1 MKFGSFFGRISS
13 FYKNL
18 ALIVLNTIIVLLVMN
33 WLASGIIDYQN
44 YLRKKAD
51 SGKSRYS
58 FKKYEEPLKEM
69 FPNLAKRDIEELLDD
84 TRHLSQS
91 FEPYTQFKEKPFAGK
106 SVNVDSQGFRPIKDQ
121 GPWPPNPDFIN
132 IFVFGGST
140 TFGYGVPDGDTIPSY
155 LQELLSSKYPGR
167 IKVYNFGRGGYI
179 SVQER
184 ILLEKFIL
192 EGTIPDIAVFI
203 DGLNDLAHEDDRPAH
218 TKELTKFMDEGE
230 KPPLKKYIMQMPVFK
245 LMTNFLTGQES
256 SRTNDSKRSIS
267 ALLRRYKINM
277 EMIQSTSSHFKIKT
291 LFVWQPVPVY
301 KCGHEYNL
309 FSNFDYDGYV
319 PSLKVGYQEMA
330 KVFPSGEFGD
340 NFLWLADVQEG
351 LNESL
356 YVDAIHYTPYLC
368 RLIAQKIAD
377 KLEEQKMI
385 KDVKLN
391 H

>member
-1 MKFGSFFGRISS
+1 
-13 FYKNL
+13 
-18 ALIVLNTIIVLLVMN
+18 V
-33 WLASGIIDYQN
+33 
-44 YLRKKAD
+44 
-51 SGKSRYS
+51 
-58 FKKYEEPLKEM
+58 
-69 FPNLAKRDIEELLDD
+69 
-84 TRHLSQS
+84 
-91 FEPYTQFKEKPFAGK
+91 
-106 SVNVDSQGFRPIKDQ
+106 
-121 GPWPPNPDFIN
+121 
-132 IFVFGGST
+132 
-140 TFGYGVPDGDTIPSY
+140 
-155 LQELLSSKYPGR
+155 
-167 IKVYNFGRGGYI
+167 
-179 SVQER
+179 
-184 ILLEKFIL
+184 LLEKLIL
-192 EGTIPDIAVFI
+192 QGIVPDIAVFI

-218 TKELTKFMDEGE
+218 TRELARFMDEGE
-230 KPPLKKYIMQMPVFK
+230 KSPLRKCIMQMPILK
-245 LMTNFLTGQES
+245 LITGAHLIPDQAKDD
-256 SRTNDSKRSIS
+256 DSKRSIS
-267 ALLRRYKINM
+267 DLLRRYKINM
-277 EMIQSTSSHFKIKT
+277 EIIESTSKHFKIKP

>member
-13 FYKNL
+13 FYKIL
-18 ALIVLNTIIVLLVMN
+18 ALVVFNTIIVLLLLN
-33 WLASGIIDYQN
+33 WLASGIMDFQN

-51 SGKSRYS
+51 SGETRYS
-58 FKKYEEPLKEM
+58 FKKYEEPLKEI
-69 FPNLAKRDIEELLDD
+69 FPDLDRQDIAELLDD

-91 FEPYTQFKEKPFAGK
+91 FEPYTQFKEKPFVGK

-230 KPPLKKYIMQMPVFK
+230 KPPLKKCIMQMPVFK

-256 SRTNDSKRSIS
+256 SRTNDSKRSINN
-267 ALLRRYKINM
+267 LLRRYKINM
-277 EMIQSTSSHFKIKT
+277 EMIQSTSSHFKIKP

-319 PSLKVGYQEMA
+319 PSLRVGYQEMA

-351 LNESL
+351 LNKSL

-368 RLIAQKIAD
+368 RLIAHRIAD

>member
-1 MKFGSFFGRISS
+1 MKLGSFFGRISS
-13 FYKNL
+13 FYKIL
-18 ALIVLNTIIVLLVMN
+18 ALVVFNTIIILLVMN

-58 FKKYEEPLKEM
+58 FKKYEEPLKEI
-69 FPNLAKRDIEELLDD
+69 FPDLEKRDIEELLDD

-91 FEPYTQFKEKPFAGK
+91 FEPYTQFKEKPFTGQ
-106 SVNVDSQGFRPIKDQ
+106 SVNVDPRGFRPVKDQ
-121 GPWPPNPDFIN
+121 GPWPPDPKRTN

-140 TFGYGVPDGDTIPSY
+140 TFGYGVPDGDTIPSH
-155 LQELLSSKYPGR
+155 LQDLLSSKYPGR

-184 ILLEKFIL
+184 VLLEKLIL
-192 EGTIPDIAVFI
+192 QGIVPDIAVFI

-218 TKELTKFMDEGE
+218 TRELTKFMDEGE
-230 KPPLKKYIMQMPVFK
+230 KSPLRKCIMQMPILK
-245 LMTNFLTGQES
+245 LITD
-256 SRTNDSKRSIS
+256 SRKKPEDRETCDSKRSIS
-267 ALLRRYKINM
+267 DLLRRYKINM
-277 EMIQSTSSHFKIKT
+277 EMIQSTSSHFKIKP

-319 PSLKVGYQEMA
+319 PSLKAGYQEMA
-330 KVFPSGEFGD
+330 KLYPLGEFGD
-340 NFLWLADVQEG
+340 NFLYLADVQEG
-351 LNESL
+351 LNKSL

-385 KDVKLN
+385 KEVRLN

>member
-84 TRHLSQS
+84 TRHISQS

-184 ILLEKFIL
+184 ILLEKMIL
-192 EGTIPDIAVFI
+192 RDIVPDIAVFI

-230 KPPLKKYIMQMPVFK
+230 KSPLTKCIAQMPIFK
-245 LMTNFLTGQES
+245 LITGSHTKTEHVQDD
-256 SRTNDSKRSIS
+256 DSKRSITD
-267 ALLRRYKINM
+267 LLRRYKINM

-301 KCGHEYNL
+301 KCGHEYNF

-319 PSLKVGYQEMA
+319 PSLKVGYQEMV

-351 LNESL
+351 LNKSL

-368 RLIAQKIAD
+368 RLIAQRIAD

-385 KDVKLN
+385 KDVSVN
-391 H
+391 R